1 MKKGDKVPVTIAGDV
16 AAQAV
21 VESVDMDTRQATL
34 VIPATRVI
42 MALRVEIDSAPQ
54 VAETEPAK
62 QTIITGVDRVDSE
75 GNIIEGASTGE
86 PVASESAP
94 VGGNGENA
102 ESANAANASTSSATE
117 TPVGTET
124 QTEVVAPTPPVET
137 VQIVE
142 KPVGSED

>member
-94 VGGNGENA
+94 VGGNAENA
-102 ESANAANASTSSATE
+102 ENGNAVE
-117 TPVGTET
+117 TPVGTAT
-124 QTEVVAPTPPVET
+124 QTEVVAPVPPVET

>member
-75 GNIIEGASTGE
+75 GNVIEGASTGE

-94 VGGNGENA
+94 VGGNAENA
-102 ESANAANASTSSATE
+102 ENANSATE
-117 TPVGTET
+117 TPTGTAT
-124 QTEVVAPTPPVET
+124 QTEVVAPVPPVET

-142 KPVGSED
+142 KPESGTTE